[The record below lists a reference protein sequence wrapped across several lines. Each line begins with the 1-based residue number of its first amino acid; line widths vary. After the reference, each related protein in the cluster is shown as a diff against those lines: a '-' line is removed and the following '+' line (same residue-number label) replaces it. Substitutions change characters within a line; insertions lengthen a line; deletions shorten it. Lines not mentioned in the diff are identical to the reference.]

1 MDLRQLRY
9 FCSIYENKGL
19 SAAAEVE
26 RIAVSALSYHL
37 NNLEAEIGSPLFFRK
52 SRGLETTAAGERMY
66 SHAKTVLKAV
76 EVAKRDLST
85 FRDDISGEVSLA
97 MAYSAVQAIGVEL
110 AKRVVN
116 DYPRLRL
123 NLIESLSSTTLL
135 HLSSADADL
144 GLAYNPPLTE
154 ALKTTPVLEED
165 LVLIGLREIIGDEL
179 SPIAFS
185 DLLNYRIIMLRQ
197 GVAARALLD
206 HHKTLDQIYETSQ
219 LQMNSVQA
227 ISGAVQEGL
236 GCTIGTTLFM
246 GEQIRS
252 GKLHWRPIVSPTLTR
267 TLYLC
272 EESDRPPTIA
282 LETIRELIRSLIVQA
297 VNEKRWPARLIA
309 SE

>member
-154 ALKTTPVLEED
+154 ALKTTPVPSTQGLHLMPLPPHKNLDGFTGGVHEYQRISVACGLAQDAFTLGRIVPAKEVED
-165 LVLIGLREIIGDEL
+165 
-179 SPIAFS
+179 
-185 DLLNYRIIMLRQ
+185 
-197 GVAARALLD
+197 
-206 HHKTLDQIYETSQ
+206 
-219 LQMNSVQA
+219 
-227 ISGAVQEGL
+227 
-236 GCTIGTTLFM
+236 
-246 GEQIRS
+246 
-252 GKLHWRPIVSPTLTR
+252 
-267 TLYLC
+267 
-272 EESDRPPTIA
+272 DRPVVPTY
-282 LETIRELIRSLIVQA
+282 RSSRPDRDDLYP
-297 VNEKRWPARLIA
+297 K
-309 SE
+309 